1 MSYLQRARE
10 QLAQIDGMH
19 RRRSLDPQGHPD
31 AIDFS
36 GNDYLSLAREPQ
48 VVEALRRARSVG
60 SGGSRLLGGRHR
72 EYYLLEEELARWL
85 GRERALLFSSGYHA
99 AIGVAPT
106 IGDLVDRI
114 DSDELNHACWIDGMR
129 LSRTPRAIFAHGNP
143 PIGDGRPRAVVSES
157 LFSMDGDAIDV
168 ARYRALLGPNDVL
181 ILDEAHALGV
191 LGARGAGLGYGV
203 EDERILVMGTLSK
216 SFGCFGGFVA
226 GAADAIELLVNRARS
241 FIFDTAMP
249 PALATAAR
257 ISLMLLAGELGD
269 RRRAHLRETY
279 AHLHAGLAS
288 LGIASPAEFSPIV
301 PIVLGSEERALA
313 VAAQLR
319 AGRIEAPAIRPPTV
333 PRGSSRLRLSLRADH
348 RKEHVDL
355 LIERLRAAMA

>member
-1 MSYLQRARE
+1 MSYLERARA
-10 QLAQIDGMH
+10 QLAQIDAMH
-19 RRRSLDPQGHPD
+19 RRRAISTDPPVD

-36 GNDYLSLAREPQ
+36 GNDYLALSHEPQ
-48 VVEALRRARSVG
+48 VIEALRRARSVG

-72 EYYLLEEELARWL
+72 EYVLLEEELANWL

-106 IGDLVDRI
+106 IGDLVDRL

-129 LSRTPRAIFAHGNP
+129 LSRTPRAIYAHGHP
-143 PIGDGRPRAVVSES
+143 PIGEGRPRAIVTES

-168 ARYRALLGPNDVL
+168 ARYRSLLAAHDVL

-191 LGARGAGLGYGV
+191 LGPRGAGLAAGID
-203 EDERILVMGTLSK
+203 DERILVMGTLSK

-226 GAADAIELLVNRARS
+226 GASDAIELLVNRARS

-257 ISLMLLAGELGD
+257 VALMLLAGELGD
-269 RRRAHLRETY
+269 RRRAHLRDTY

-288 LGIASPAEFSPIV
+288 LGLASPAEFSPIV
-301 PIVLGSEERALA
+301 PVVLGSEERALA
-313 VAAQLR
+313 VAARLR
-319 AGRIEAPAIRPPTV
+319 EGRIEAPAIRPPTV